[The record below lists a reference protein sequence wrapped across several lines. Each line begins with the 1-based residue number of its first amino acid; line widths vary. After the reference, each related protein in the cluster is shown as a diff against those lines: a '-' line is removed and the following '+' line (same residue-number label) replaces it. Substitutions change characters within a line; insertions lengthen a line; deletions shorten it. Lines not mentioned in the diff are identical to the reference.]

1 MISILIETNY
11 YFASS
16 VYLQP
21 FNFDEDTGSK
31 KKVLFAKSINIQHKR
46 VLIISIRCT
55 V

>member
-21 FNFDEDTGSK
+21 FNFDEDTGCEHSF
-31 KKVLFAKSINIQHKR
+31 VLVQVELMDYRK
-46 VLIISIRCT
+46 
-55 V
+55 